1 MSLFTDHEIVRYSGV
16 CADDGFDIWEE
27 WRSSVPVDGRYSDI
41 PVVVLVNAGC
51 ASCGDIMTYD
61 LSTCPNVTVMGFTTT
76 WGSAQSTGGRC
87 LMSGGDIQVLY
98 PITGTLDQNGEVVI
112 DAGADRA
119 GVIELDERIPLNEE
133 TVMRL
138 FCPDEDEVWGYEV
151 EYAMEYI
158 NGHQ

>member
-1 MSLFTDHEIVRYSGV
+1 
-16 CADDGFDIWEE
+16 
-27 WRSSVPVDGRYSDI
+27 
-41 PVVVLVNAGC
+41 
-51 ASCGDIMTYD
+51 
-61 LSTCPNVTVMGFTTT
+61 
-76 WGSAQSTGGRC
+76 
-87 LMSGGDIQVLY
+87 MSGGDIQVLY

-133 TVMRL
+133 TVLRL